1 MDARDLFV
9 PLASTICKQL
19 VTGGGTGRP
28 VMRSSGAVRLIYNTD
43 NGVRYLRAQILPD
56 HTASGHLPPSLP
68 AQQLRGDYIE
78 SRSTDVY
85 VAQCFANGE
94 VGLAG
99 NDALLA
105 WHVEAGAWN
114 GVKLDGLTVAAAV
127 RARATLGDPYGD
139 PYPAQ
144 AVLMVDSAASPQ
156 QRAALIALAQHNG
169 GRLLENVVRVEYVP
183 VVLDA
188 PADPHQGS
196 AILRAGKLATII
208 TRPLNH
214 HDHICGNETNFYPP
228 LTEVSEPS
236 RRWRPPTNSTA
247 RAWEPNGRHTG
258 AAAFISP
265 ASPRAGRLLP
275 RRN

>member
-1 MDARDLFV
+1 MRKLLLFAI
-9 PLASTICKQL
+9 PLLLAIS
-19 VTGGGTGRP
+19 V
-28 VMRSSGAVRLIYNTD
+28 
-43 NGVRYLRAQILPD
+43 
-56 HTASGHLPPSLP
+56 H

-94 VGLAG
+94 VGLTG

-105 WHVEAGAWN
+105 WHVEQGSWN
-114 GVKLDGLTVAAAV
+114 GVELDGLTVAAAV

-139 PYPAQ
+139 PYPANS
-144 AVLMVDSAASPQ
+144 VLMVDSAANAQ

-183 VVLDA
+183 VMLDA

-196 AILRAGKLATII
+196 AVLRAGKLATLI

-214 HDHICGNETNFYPP
+214 HDHICGNETDFYPP
-228 LTEVSEPS
+228 LTEVSDAVSAVATTDEFRGDGLDTEWS
-236 RRWRPPTNSTA
+236 SHGRRSVYIARFGESADSASIAPGTA
-247 RAWEPNGRHTG
+247 HHPGQ
-258 AAAFISP
+258 
-265 ASPRAGRLLP
+265 
-275 RRN
+275 